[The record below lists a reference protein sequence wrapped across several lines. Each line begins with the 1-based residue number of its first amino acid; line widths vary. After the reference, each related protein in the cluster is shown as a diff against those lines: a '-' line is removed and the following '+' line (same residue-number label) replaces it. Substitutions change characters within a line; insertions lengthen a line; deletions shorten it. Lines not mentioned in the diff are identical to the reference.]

1 MASNSK
7 SLATKAAANP
17 RFGSFSKSKD
27 LQNRILFIIGALIV
41 FRIGTYIPLPGV
53 DATALSSLNSQGGL
67 IAMFNMFSGGALGRM
82 TIFSLNVF
90 PYITASIIMQLM
102 TLVSKNLEQM
112 KKEGG
117 ESGKRLINQYTRYL
131 TILIA
136 GMQGM
141 ALAFLLE
148 RMPGAVENPGFVF
161 RIVTVVT
168 IIGGVLFLVWL
179 GDQMGSRGIGNGM
192 SIIIAAGII
201 AEMPQNIIL
210 MFESS
215 RKGSLDEFLLVGILL
230 AIVAL
235 TLFIIVMERAQRRI
249 VIQYPKRQVG
259 NKLFQGDTTHMPLKL
274 NTSGVIPAIFASA
287 LLGFPIT
294 LTAFSGNTES
304 EVLQWIQ
311 LYLGHGRPLYIA
323 LYAFLIIF
331 FSFFYTAVVFNPT
344 DTANNLKKNGGF
356 IPGIRPGENTA
367 QHLDFILTRLT
378 VIGAI
383 YLTVV
388 CAVPELFYGQVSVP
402 FYIGGTSLLIV
413 INVVM
418 DTMMQIQT
426 HLISHQYE
434 GLIRKMNS
442 RGKKRK

>member
-1 MASNSK
+1 MASNNK
-7 SLATKAAANP
+7 ALATKAAANP
-17 RFGSFSKSKD
+17 RFGSLSKAKD
-27 LQNRILFIIGALIV
+27 LQSRILFIIGALIV

-148 RMPGAVENPGFVF
+148 KMPGAVENPGFVF

-215 RKGSLDEFLLVGILL
+215 RKGSLDEFLLVAILL

-294 LTAFSGNTES
+294 LTAFSGNSES

-356 IPGIRPGENTA
+356 IPGIRPGESTA
-367 QHLDFILTRLT
+367 HHLDFILTRLT

-383 YLTVV
+383 YLTIV
-388 CAVPELFYGQVSVP
+388 CAVPEIFYGQFSVP

-434 GLIRKMNS
+434 GLIRKMNA

>member
-1 MASNSK
+1 MASNSNA
-7 SLATKAAANP
+7 LAQKMAANA
-17 RFGSFSKSKD
+17 RFGNLSKAKD
-27 LQNRILFIIGALIV
+27 LQRRIWFIIGALIV

-53 DATALSSLNSQGGL
+53 DATALQALNAQGGL

-102 TLVSKNLEQM
+102 TLVSKNLENM

-117 ESGKRLINQYTRYL
+117 ETGKRIINQYTRYL

-148 RMPGAVENPGFVF
+148 RLPGAVEAPGFIF
-161 RIVTVVT
+161 RMVTVVT

-179 GDQMGSRGIGNGM
+179 GDQINSRGIGNGM

-201 AEMPQNIIL
+201 AQMPQNLIL

-215 RKGSLDEFLLVGILL
+215 RKGSLNEGLLI
-230 AIVAL
+230 AIIAAIIIM
-235 TLFIIVMERAQRRI
+235 TLVIICVERAQRRI

-294 LTAFSGNTES
+294 LASFSGDTSS
-304 EVLQWIQ
+304 ETLQWVQ
-311 LYLGHGRPLYIA
+311 LYLGHGRPLYLAI
-323 LYAFLIIF
+323 YAFLIIF

-383 YLTVV
+383 YLTLI
-388 CAVPELFYGQVSVP
+388 CAMPEVFYGQFSVP

-418 DTMMQIQT
+418 DTIMQIQT

-434 GLIRKMNS
+434 GLIKKMNS